1 MPIRWEI
8 RIASLIVAGGL
19 IWAVYSGT
27 QNYNSVDRIAVH
39 NETAYISAIGLLV
52 WLHAKWR
59 RSIDM
64 RRV

>member
-1 MPIRWEI
+1 MPVTWEV
-8 RIASLIVAGGL
+8 RLASLVVAGGL
-19 IWAVYSGT
+19 IWAVHTGT
-27 QNYNSVDRIAVH
+27 HNFTSLDHIAIPK
-39 NETAYISAIGLLV
+39 EAAYTSAIGLLV

>member
-1 MPIRWEI
+1 MPIKWEI
-8 RIASLIVAGGL
+8 RLASLIVAGGL
-19 IWAVYSGT
+19 IWAVYTGT
-27 QNYNSVDRIAVH
+27 QNFNSIDRLAIPHEA
-39 NETAYISAIGLLV
+39 AYTSAIGLLV

>member
-1 MPIRWEI
+1 MPINWEI
-8 RIASLIVAGGL
+8 RLASLIVAGGL
-19 IWAVYSGT
+19 IWAVYTGT
-27 QNYNSVDRIAVH
+27 HNFNSVDHLAIPKEA
-39 NETAYISAIGLLV
+39 AYTSAAGVLI

>member
-1 MPIRWEI
+1 MSIIWEI
-8 RIASLIVAGGL
+8 RLASLIVAGGL
-19 IWAVYSGT
+19 IWAVHTGT
-27 QNYNSVDRIAVH
+27 HNFSSLDHIFIPKEAFYTSAV
-39 NETAYISAIGLLV
+39 GLLL